1 MLENSARNFIK
12 VMRCFSVEKKFI
24 SRKNNVYLVKTNKPG
39 NKNKYLVCKEYS
51 RPDRMPEE
59 RKMLSL
65 LKEKGA
71 PVPEIYGGGDHYILL
86 EYLEGP
92 LFADFF
98 FWQESVSG
106 SESNFLTGPAYQ
118 SIYSLCCWFKDF
130 YAASRAIAGK
140 QLIMGD
146 VNFRNFIIRERI
158 YGIDFEECREGKIE
172 EDLGS
177 LCAFGLT
184 YWPPFTPWKMAMIGE
199 LFQIFSSEFCL
210 DKELVKQELQ
220 RELLFLSSRRGVLQE
235 TVKLL
240 VGNLLETSAHFV

>member
-1 MLENSARNFIK
+1 MLENSALNCSKR
-12 VMRCFSVEKKFI
+12 MRCFSVEKKFT
-24 SRKNNVYLVKTNKPG
+24 SRKNNVFLVKTNKSD
-39 NKNKYLVCKEYS
+39 NKKKYLVCKKYS
-51 RPDRMPEE
+51 RPERMPEE
-59 RKMLSL
+59 IKMLSL

-71 PVPEIYGGGDHYILL
+71 PVPAIYATGDDYVLL

-106 SESNFLTGPAYQ
+106 SGSHSLAGPAYQ
-118 SIYSLCCWFKDF
+118 SIYSLCCWFKVF
-130 YAASRAIAGK
+130 YAASRAITGK

-199 LFQIFSSEFCL
+199 LFQIFSSEFRL

-220 RELLFLSSRRGVLQE
+220 KELLFLSKRRGALQE

-240 VGNLLETSAHFV
+240 LGNLLETSAHFE